1 MGIKTNLSQLTTS
14 ATSVQDKVRRNTAD
28 QLCATSVSRLV
39 DRGDDPLVSHIGQ
52 EAQGAHQM
60 ANGTAILF
68 RVGWFSIMMVVGV
81 VLAGCDSTVRQL
93 GRSMESSTAVQT
105 EGREKY
111 ADHTHGFTV
120 KYYPKEY
127 VLLTDGSHQ
136 ATTQPSAV
144 QRVRF
149 QRKDLAAGQVAD
161 HEPPG
166 LTISVFERSPSP
178 SLREWL
184 DSCGLLPPGSEI
196 SPVRLTGV
204 KEGVR
209 VTLRQQ
215 PAPNEFVYLE
225 TDRYVY
231 GLVPYGAKGGK
242 MLRSF
247 RLLPDFTRAHMRH

>member
-1 MGIKTNLSQLTTS
+1 
-14 ATSVQDKVRRNTAD
+14 
-28 QLCATSVSRLV
+28 
-39 DRGDDPLVSHIGQ
+39 
-52 EAQGAHQM
+52 M
-60 ANGTAILF
+60 ANDTPILF

-93 GRSMESSTAVQT
+93 GRSTESSPVVQT
-105 EGREKY
+105 ESREKY

-120 KYYPKEY
+120 KYSPKDY
-127 VLLTDGSHQ
+127 VLLTEGPLQ
-136 ATTQPSAV
+136 TTTQPPVV

-149 QRKDLAAGQVAD
+149 QRKDLAVSQFVD

-166 LTISVFERSPSP
+166 LTISVFERSSSP

-184 DSCGLLPPGSEI
+184 DSSGLLPLGSEV
-196 SPVRLTGV
+196 SSVRLTGV
-204 KEGVR
+204 KEGLR
-209 VTLRQQ
+209 VALRQQ

-225 TDRYVY
+225 TDQYVY

-247 RLLPDFTRAHMRH
+247 RLLPDSTRAHMRH